1 MTTNY
6 IKLLLYTLLLLLLQV
21 MVFNRLH
28 LFQIAT
34 PYLYIYTLIK
44 LPVGISRSLVLLCS
58 FTIGFLLDIF
68 ADTPGL
74 NAGVLTMVGMI
85 RPLWINLFLP
95 KDIQDSYIP
104 SVKIVGKAP
113 FWRYVFSMILT
124 HHLLLILVEMFSFA
138 DFEYLILKIVTSSI
152 LTLFLLVII
161 ENLSGDTVKH

>member
-6 IKLLLYTLLLLLLQV
+6 LKLLLYTLLLLLLQV

-44 LPVGISRSLVLLCS
+44 LPVGMSRSLVLLCS
-58 FTIGFLLDIF
+58 FTIGFILDIF

-74 NAGVLTMVGMI
+74 NAGVLTMIGMV

-95 KDIQDSYIP
+95 KDIQDSCIP
-104 SVKIVGKAP
+104 SVKIVGNAP
-113 FWRYVFSMILT
+113 FWRYTFSMILT
-124 HHLLLILVEMFSFA
+124 HHFLLILIEMFSFV
-138 DFEYLILKIVTSSI
+138 DFGFLMLRILASSI
-152 LTLFLLVII
+152 LTFFLLVII